1 LAEGLSGIPGI
12 DIVSQPEANAVFV
25 NSSDEIL
32 EAMRQ
37 RGWKFYTF
45 IGGAARFMCSWD
57 TDRKRIDEFCS
68 DMRVCAE
75 MTLATRSRG

>member
-12 DIVSQPEANAVFV
+12 EVVATPEANAVFV
-25 NSSDEIL
+25 HSSDEIWGAL
-32 EAMRQ
+32 RQ

-57 TDRKRIDEFCS
+57 TDRKRIDELCR
-68 DMRVCAE
+68 DARLCAE
-75 MTLATRSRG
+75 ETLAAESRS